1 MGEDMPVCWPL
12 PTKTQQKLSTTQT
25 TAAANQAIQERS
37 AGGAIMGEPLAP
49 HDLEHVKGVLTM
61 LLDASSQT
69 LNPKMREDISKKLDD
84 LYMKLGTGQIKTA
97 SSQKVLQMVKNVEA
111 QDYASAN
118 KMYTDLSTSDWD
130 NNKGWLQGVRRL
142 IPRG

>member
-1 MGEDMPVCWPL
+1 MG
-12 PTKTQQKLSTTQT
+12 
-25 TAAANQAIQERS
+25 AAANQAIQERS

-61 LLDASSQT
+61 LVDASSQT
-69 LNPKMREDISKKLDD
+69 LNPKMREDI
-84 LYMKLGTGQIKTA
+84 YMKLETGQMKTA

-142 IPRG
+142 I